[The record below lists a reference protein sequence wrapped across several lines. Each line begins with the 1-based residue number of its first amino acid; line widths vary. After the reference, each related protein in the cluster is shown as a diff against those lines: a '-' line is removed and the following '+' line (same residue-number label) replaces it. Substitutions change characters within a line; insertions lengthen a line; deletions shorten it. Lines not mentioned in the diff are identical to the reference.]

1 MSAGQFASRPTALAP
16 TPWPA
21 HVQPSEAR
29 ALLGLATPIALVAL
43 VNMAMSVT
51 DAVMAAGFGAEGLA
65 TVAVGSDFYSIVF
78 YFAAGVIGGLGPF
91 YASATAAGSA
101 ARRRSLRR
109 TGWLLLCLTAA
120 ASVPAVWFAPS
131 FLLLLG
137 LDADLLARGAGYTR
151 AMAATLVPML
161 VVMLFRTR
169 LTAEQRPGVILR
181 VTLAAVPLNAVLD
194 YALMYGIGGWAGF
207 GLTGAGLASFL
218 VASAMAAALAFV
230 GGAPP
235 ERDAVAPIDWH
246 ELRNVVRTGL
256 QIGVAT
262 VAEVGIFLGATLFA
276 ATLSAPE
283 VAAHAVAIRAAGLAY
298 ALPSG
303 LLQAAMVQTARAEE
317 HIAARRTTIMT
328 SLALAGAAGL
338 LLFAVLA
345 LAAGPLASHLFHSA
359 QEGRAAAELAVA
371 LLVLVGVMQLYDP
384 AASVAAG
391 LLRGRKDTRAPMV
404 YALVGY
410 WAVAAPLGLVLGQE
424 ARLGIVGVW
433 LALALGTALAA
444 ALSLARLRRHWPV

>member
-51 DAVMAAGFGAEGLA
+51 DTVMAAGFGAEGLA
-65 TVAVGSDFYSIVF
+65 AVAVGSDFYSIVF

-91 YASATAAGSA
+91 YAQVLASGSA
-101 ARRRSLRR
+101 ARRRSVRR
-109 TGWLLLCLTAA
+109 IGWLLLGLNAV

-131 FLLLLG
+131 FLALLG

-161 VVMLFRTR
+161 MVMLFRTR

-194 YALMYGIGGWAGF
+194 YVLMYGIGGWAGF
-207 GLTGAGLASFL
+207 GITGAGLASLL
-218 VASAMAAALAFV
+218 VASAMAAALVIV
-230 GGAPP
+230 GRARA
-235 ERDAVAPIDWH
+235 ERDAAEPIDWR
-246 ELRNVVRTGL
+246 EVLDVVRTGL

-303 LLQAAMVQTARAEE
+303 LLQAAMVRAARAEGCA
-317 HIAARRTTIMT
+317 AARRATITT
-328 SLALAGAAGL
+328 SLALAAVAGVL
-338 LLFAVLA
+338 LCAVLA
-345 LAAGPLASHLFHSA
+345 MLAGPISSRLFEA
-359 QEGRAAAELAVA
+359 APEGYSAAELAAV

-410 WAVAAPLGLVLGQE
+410 WAVGAPLGLVLGQE

-444 ALSLARLRRHWPV
+444 ALSLARLRRHWPD